1 MLTHWPR
8 AGVPYLPFP
17 VCDMRVVTPGCEC
30 LCACG
35 SMQEEARARQQTS
48 CLEMGGGSFIE
59 PKGATSAKLAGQSA
73 LGPAHFCPAMLVS
86 RWLPDLTSVDQEYLG
101 CTQVTS
107 RPNFSLGR
115 CGAVLNLFSHAC
127 TAPTRGV
134 LYRSFLMIS
143 SSLLLPNSTNPC
155 YPPNIYI
162 FIFAW
167 HRRVEWGKK
176 GTITITSRRREEG
189 GPVCMD
195 IWQCITVW
203 GCIWVHICR
212 WWPELVYVFTHMC
225 VHAYVSACAHV
236 RLWRYVCMFH
246 VFVVMCLCATCK
258 LCV

>member
-1 MLTHWPR
+1 MVVSRLWLCWGDRKHCILTVLRNWELYNLSEKLLAHPELSMLCKPHPHLKGLLFGPCWHTDHGQEFPTCLSLCVICVWLPL
-8 AGVPYLPFP
+8 AVNACVP
-17 VCDMRVVTPGCEC
+17 VG
-30 LCACG
+30 ACRKRPEQD
-35 SMQEEARARQQTS
+35 SRLLASRW
-48 CLEMGGGSFIE
+48 GGGSFIE

-162 FIFAW
+162 YLYLLD
-167 HRRVEWGKK
+167 
-176 GTITITSRRREEG
+176 TEG
-189 GPVCMD
+189 WSEARKEQSP
-195 IWQCITVW
+195 
-203 GCIWVHICR
+203 
-212 WWPELVYVFTHMC
+212 
-225 VHAYVSACAHV
+225 
-236 RLWRYVCMFH
+236 
-246 VFVVMCLCATCK
+246 
-258 LCV
+258 